1 MRFLPTAATA
11 LLLVLATTAFPG
23 CAAED
28 AATAESEEDVASS
41 VRLEPV
47 ATPADLTRAAAG
59 AAAASGLVV
68 EAATF
73 RYDAA
78 RTRDPKRAITA
89 VRSRLAHP
97 RLRKDEGAVDDAVLR
112 ATLDEY
118 GVTEA
123 RDKDALAA
131 ALAAA
136 AGEGATTRKL
146 WLRSDDVAGA
156 ESEWAEI
163 VLVYV
168 SPARGQVIRLT
179 LRYEA

>member
-1 MRFLPTAATA
+1 MRRSPPWP
-11 LLLVLATTAFPG
+11 LLLVTTLVGAILPA
-23 CAAED
+23 CADTDDVAS
-28 AATAESEEDVASS
+28 SEEDVASS
-41 VRLEPV
+41 VRLEPIASSV
-47 ATPADLTRAAAG
+47 ELTRAAEG

-78 RTRDPKRAITA
+78 RTRDPKRVIAA

-97 RLRKDEGAVDDAVLR
+97 RLRQDEGAIDDAVLR

-118 GVTEA
+118 GVTENE
-123 RDKDALAA
+123 DKDALAS

-136 AGEGATTRKL
+136 AGDDAITRKL
-146 WLRSDDVAGA
+146 WLRSDDVANA

-168 SPARGQVIRLT
+168 APSRGQVIRLT
-179 LRYEA
+179 LRYDA